1 MAISTLSPLPLPK
14 HFCCST
20 KAIGVNTRKVQRK
33 ISIIVKSSKLNH
45 QGRQAMWKLTKAR
58 NISKQQDG
66 DIEKEPFCLLRNFKR
81 SKFAWETFSILVEC
95 GNTKNRKH
103 GDTENR
109 RWNDIFLLA
118 YSLRKPWN
126 GSQNSCTS
134 ACYLWRL
141 HLRPFFNYTM
151 WWKAQ
156 ILSIHH
162 YVYIF

>member
-1 MAISTLSPLPLPK
+1 MPYPLMAISTLSPLPLPK

-58 NISKQQDG
+58 KISKQQDG

-81 SKFAWETFSILVEC
+81 SKFAWETFLILVEC
-95 GNTKNRKH
+95 GNTKKRKH

-109 RWNDIFLLA
+109 R
-118 YSLRKPWN
+118 
-126 GSQNSCTS
+126 
-134 ACYLWRL
+134 
-141 HLRPFFNYTM
+141 
-151 WWKAQ
+151 
-156 ILSIHH
+156 
-162 YVYIF
+162 